1 MAVISGSGKGIQI
14 VVGADYTGK
23 ELQRAINDLERVKRQ
38 TQTTGKKLAAFG
50 QGMST
55 IGKNLSLYV
64 SLPLA
69 AAAAAAVAFSTEF
82 GKSMANVA
90 TLIPENTGRVEDLK
104 DELLDLGPEVGKSL
118 NDLSGGLYQV
128 ISAFGDTADTVTILE
143 TNARAATAGMA
154 STTDAINLTSAVTK
168 AYGDTSATAVEQ
180 VSDLALLAVRLGQTT
195 FPELAAS
202 IGRVTPLAAELGV
215 TQEELFAS
223 MATLTGVTGGAAEV
237 STQLRGALQALLAPT
252 ADTTRAFKD
261 AGIESGT
268 ALIQQEGLAGAILFL
283 VDAAER
289 SGQPLQKYIGS
300 IEGQTVALA
309 LAGAQGDE
317 YTRKLGE
324 MERASGTT
332 TQAFEAATTGVGET
346 AFTFEQLRA
355 EGERLLVNLGDG
367 IAPALMAV
375 LDAVSPL
382 IDMVS
387 GLAEQFTNLDP
398 GMQAFVV
405 FLAGAVILVGPLLA
419 VLGTAIRTVQTLQA
433 ALIGAVGA
441 TNALKAALISSGIG
455 AAIVVIGSV
464 IAALAVSNSQADQEI
479 RNFNESIRDQ
489 NGLLRDNAIEMSR
502 KRLEERGYLDIAQEL
517 GINQYDLAK
526 AYAEGGDQLDQYI
539 AVLQPARDEIDGNR
553 KATHEFIM
561 ELERQRDVTNEA
573 SAAQY
578 DFRKATDEAQ
588 RETNEFRGKLDAQR
602 NALNNNEDAVDGNTS
617 AYDEMNGVLDETID
631 RFLTVNGLL
640 DDTRAVLDYEQS
652 WIDFGETLD
661 ETGISFDGTTE
672 AGQAFQRSLNGLV
685 DNLLGVLDTQ
695 DAVGNEAGIV
705 EQAIRDLDA
714 EVNLMGMDPEAR
726 AKLLEPFKALL
737 DDLAES
743 DVNVTQLQRLIDK
756 LEGKTV
762 RVKVLADYTGLPSG
776 ISKQDLV
783 GIGMA
788 TGGLVRGRGGPMA
801 DLVPA
806 MLSSGE
812 FVVRAQAVNSFGP
825 DFFAALNRGIN
836 PLAGMD
842 APRMSD
848 RSSGPS
854 RSMVIENIN
863 VTAASNEPAEVT
875 VPRALRRLAWVSG
888 LDG

>member
-1 MAVISGSGKGIQI
+1 MAGKGIQI
-14 VVGADYTGK
+14 VVGAEYNGK
-23 ELQRAINDLERVKRQ
+23 DLQRAINDLNKMQRE

-55 IGKNLSLYV
+55 IGKNLSMYV

-69 AAAAAAVAFSTEF
+69 AAAAAAVAFSTQF

-90 TLIPENTGRVEDLK
+90 TLIPENAGRVEDLK
-104 DELLDLGPEVGKSL
+104 NELLDLGPEVGKSL

-154 STTDAINLTSAVTK
+154 TTTDAINLTSAVTK

-252 ADTTRAFKD
+252 TDTTKAMKE
-261 AGIESGT
+261 AGIQSGS

-332 TQAFEAATTGVGET
+332 TEAFEAATTGVGET

-375 LDAVSPL
+375 LDAVGPL

-387 GLAEQFTNLDP
+387 GLAESFANLDP
-398 GMQAFVV
+398 GMQAFIV
-405 FLAGAVILVGPLLA
+405 FLGGAAVLVGPLLMA
-419 VLGTAIRTVQTLQA
+419 VGSAIRTVQALQA

-441 TNALKAALISSGIG
+441 THALKAALISSGIG

-464 IAALAVSNSQADQEI
+464 IAALAVSNSQADSAI
-479 RNFNESIRDQ
+479 RDFNDSIRDQ
-489 NGLLRDNAIEMSR
+489 NGLLRENAVEMSR
-502 KRLEERGYLDIAQEL
+502 KRLEELGFMDIAKEA
-517 GINQYDLAK
+517 GINQYELAK
-526 AYAEGGDQLDQYI
+526 AYAAGGDELNTLVDSLEHYANTSFDVGVEADRYRHS
-539 AVLQPARDEIDGNR
+539 AVMDLVR
-553 KATHEFIM
+553 
-561 ELERQRDVTNEA
+561 ELENQRDVTNENA
-573 SAAQY
+573 EANY
-578 DFRKATDEAQ
+578 EFRKSADAAK
-588 RETNEFRGKLDAQR
+588 REVNEFRGKLDYQ
-602 NALNNNEDAVDGNTS
+602 TS
-617 AYDEMNGVLDETID
+617 AVRTNTDAYSDLNDELDDTID

-640 DDTRAVLDYEQS
+640 DDTRAVLDYQQS

-672 AGQAFQRSLNGLV
+672 AGQAFQRSLGGLV
-685 DNLLGVLDTQ
+685 DNLLGVLETQ
-695 DAVGNEAGIV
+695 DAVGNEAAIV

-714 EVNLMGMDPEAR
+714 EVNLMGMDPQAR
-726 AKLLEPFKALL
+726 AKLLEPFKLL
-737 DDLAES
+737 LEDLANS
-743 DVNVTQLQRLIDK
+743 GVNVTQLQRLIDR

-762 RVKVLADYTGLPSG
+762 RVKVLADYTGLPAG
-776 ISKQDLV
+776 ISKQDLL
-783 GIGMA
+783 GFAG
-788 TGGLVRGRGGPMA
+788 GGLVQGMGGPRA
-801 DLVPA
+801 DIIPA
-806 MLSSGE
+806 MLSNGE
-812 FVVRAQAVNSFGP
+812 FVIRAQAVDQFGP
-825 DFFAALNRGIN
+825 DFFSMLNRGIN
-836 PLAGMD
+836 PLAGVE

-848 RSSGPS
+848 RSSAPS

-863 VTAASNEPAEVT
+863 VNAASNEPAEVT